1 MKKSFFKK
9 YFIGLVIFVL
19 LAGTVQ
25 LPVKA
30 AASIDTTAEAA
41 ILVDAKTGKI
51 LYEKNADQLMGIASM
66 TKMMTE
72 YLLLEAIAEG
82 KVKWDDTYT
91 VSPNLAKMSHDS
103 GLSNVF
109 LRIGGT
115 YTVEELYAAMAIES
129 ANAATIA
136 IAEIIAGT
144 EANFV
149 KLMNEKAK
157 ELGLEKYKFVN
168 STGLDN
174 KSMTKYFD
182 TIVGDINDENEMS
195 ARDVAKLAFH
205 LLKDYPEVLK
215 TSSIPEK
222 YFAKGTEDEFLM
234 YNWNWML
241 EGYSDPDIA
250 PRYSNFQQFVYK
262 GMDGLKTGSTAYAGF
277 CFTGTAERDG
287 QRFISV
293 VMKTNNTHERF
304 RETKKIMNYGF
315 NNYTNEVYVEKNGN
329 IEGMETLPVTKGKK
343 DKVKIVAK
351 EALTSVIER
360 GHAEDYKVVF
370 KLDESK
376 LNEDGEL
383 TAPIKKGDKVGTIT
397 IVPVDEK
404 GEEFKFLTKDG
415 QKYMTVDVV
424 AAEDMDK
431 ANWFILMLRGI
442 GGFFSD
448 LWNSITSTVS
458 GWFK

>member
-1 MKKSFFKK
+1 M
-9 YFIGLVIFVL
+9 
-19 LAGTVQ
+19 AGTVQ

-51 LYEKNADQLMGIASM
+51 FYEKNADQLMGIASM

-168 STGLDN
+168 STGLNN

-195 ARDVAKLAFH
+195 ARDVAKLAFAIVKR
-205 LLKDYPEVLK
+205 LSGNYYK
-215 TSSIPEK
+215 TSDIPEK

-250 PRYSNFQQFVYK
+250 PRYFNFQQLACERNGRFK
-262 GMDGLKTGSTAYAGF
+262 NRFHSLCRI

-397 IVPVDEK
+397 IVPSDSEK

-442 GGFFSD
+442 GGFLERPLEQYYF
-448 LWNSITSTVS
+448 NSERLV
-458 GWFK
+458 